1 MTYCFKS
8 FFFSF
13 VEFNTEK
20 EALDVY
26 NNEEGYEMNGRWLV
40 VDRIQPRSQMKAG
53 NRTDGN
59 DRASKQ
65 NGQANGHGN
74 ASGPKKP
81 RFNKWAGLAPGSSG
95 ELDKKNGGIADFG
108 GKKTTFD
115 DSD

>member
-1 MTYCFKS
+1 MYAYDILFQII
-8 FFFSF
+8 FFSF

-53 NRTDGN
+53 NRSDGN
-59 DRASKQ
+59 DRAK
-65 NGQANGHGN
+65 QANGHSNGP

-81 RFNKWAGLAPGSSG
+81 RFNKWAGLAPSSG
-95 ELDKKNGGIADFG
+95 ELDKKNGGIANFG

>member
-1 MTYCFKS
+1 MIFKAFS
-8 FFFSF
+8 EWLFSF

-20 EALDVY
+20 EALNAY

-53 NRTDGN
+53 NRSDGN
-59 DRASKQ
+59 DRS
-65 NGQANGHGN
+65 GQSNGH
-74 ASGPKKP
+74 AKAMDTSGPKKP
-81 RFNKWAGLAPGSSG
+81 RFNKWAGLAPSGG